1 MVSGVINDKFIE
13 NRYRV
18 AKAHFRV
25 GLEQNWYLAA
35 FQNLRDTFIRVFANE
50 IPNKDEFF
58 TILISIEK
66 ILSFEQ
72 QLVLEA
78 YENEVKNNLND
89 EYERGK
95 RDLQEKMI
103 AISDELLALTEETH
117 ASVENFNQRIVSIS
131 HIVEDSNKKSIHAL
145 EDATESKKAMNG
157 LIEEISSIEHSTQRM
172 ETTIQ
177 TLINL
182 AKEITKI
189 VYIVQDIAEETNLL
203 ALNSAIEAAR
213 AGEHGKGFAVVA
225 QEVRRLAE
233 QTKSSIKQIND
244 LVVSTNQSIAEV
256 GNILKDVNETVNKG
270 VETSQ
275 QTFITFQEMMDN
287 IEESSRVIL
296 NVNHE
301 VSNLVQTVQE
311 ITFAT
316 NEVKDSASKLTEYS
330 YEG

>member
-1 MVSGVINDKFIE
+1 
-13 NRYRV
+13 
-18 AKAHFRV
+18 
-25 GLEQNWYLAA
+25 
-35 FQNLRDTFIRVFANE
+35 
-50 IPNKDEFF
+50 
-58 TILISIEK
+58 
-66 ILSFEQ
+66 
-72 QLVLEA
+72 
-78 YENEVKNNLND
+78 
-89 EYERGK
+89 
-95 RDLQEKMI
+95 MI

>member
-1 MVSGVINDKFIE
+1 
-13 NRYRV
+13 
-18 AKAHFRV
+18 
-25 GLEQNWYLAA
+25 
-35 FQNLRDTFIRVFANE
+35 
-50 IPNKDEFF
+50 
-58 TILISIEK
+58 
-66 ILSFEQ
+66 
-72 QLVLEA
+72 
-78 YENEVKNNLND
+78 
-89 EYERGK
+89 
-95 RDLQEKMI
+95 MI

-275 QTFITFQEMMDN
+275 QTFITFK
-287 IEESSRVIL
+287 R
-296 NVNHE
+296 
-301 VSNLVQTVQE
+301 
-311 ITFAT
+311 
-316 NEVKDSASKLTEYS
+316 
-330 YEG
+330 